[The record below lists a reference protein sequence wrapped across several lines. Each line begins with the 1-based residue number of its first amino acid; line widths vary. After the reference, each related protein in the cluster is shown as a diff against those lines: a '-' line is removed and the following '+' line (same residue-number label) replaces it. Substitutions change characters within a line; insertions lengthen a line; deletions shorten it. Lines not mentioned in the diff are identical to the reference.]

1 MSAGTMIGALL
12 QLVAIALVGWYFSEL
27 LFNTVLKDRFPG
39 RGLPERG
46 LAAISGFVLFSVV
59 LMVANVITGGAVF
72 GIRAVVPVAALLMLI
87 SARRRVS
94 RPEGIKWLKLLPL
107 VAVLLA
113 IYVVPVIVGGSGVR
127 TGDPPWHLGW
137 TEQLLAGEPIP
148 TGPAPQ
154 YGRNAYPWGW
164 HAVLAT
170 TTRLVPGT
178 TPLVAHEALHLLIV
192 LALPLA
198 AACIARR
205 VEARSGWW
213 AAGAASLVGGFGWV
227 MLDGPDFVTSP
238 SQARYGA
245 DLVVASP
252 NSVYELF
259 PSASPRE
266 FGLLVLA
273 AAAMFITWAVTT
285 RDPRTEVVAAVV
297 VGLVGLVSV
306 PLFVSALIWLV
317 AAFLAT
323 RRPLRSMAIAVVVA
337 LVVFGFWAGPVI
349 ADFIRHGGFV
359 NITPQLGKEWA
370 LGTAL
375 ASWGLLLPGAALG
388 LFYVGRTKGASS
400 RALVAFS
407 ASTLLLL
414 GASIARGAFDWSLAG
429 NATLLHQG
437 RVWPPAHLLGAA
449 LAGIAA
455 TRLFIWLWARRR
467 PVAALAAATV
477 VSIGVASPALA
488 SLRFR
493 EILEARA
500 DGFVYSSPDLSSDS
514 FAGRAARFLDPD
526 DIVQVQGSDDLAFL
540 LFQLSGCRL
549 ASFDHPQFPSNDLR
563 IRYADLARAWDE
575 KVAGDGFRAD
585 YLALPASPEPGQ
597 NYILTGE
604 YKGESWVLIKLSS

>member
-1 MSAGTMIGALL
+1 
-12 QLVAIALVGWYFSEL
+12 
-27 LFNTVLKDRFPG
+27 
-39 RGLPERG
+39 
-46 LAAISGFVLFSVV
+46 
-59 LMVANVITGGAVF
+59 
-72 GIRAVVPVAALLMLI
+72 
-87 SARRRVS
+87 
-94 RPEGIKWLKLLPL
+94 
-107 VAVLLA
+107 
-113 IYVVPVIVGGSGVR
+113 
-127 TGDPPWHLGW
+127 
-137 TEQLLAGEPIP
+137 
-148 TGPAPQ
+148 
-154 YGRNAYPWGW
+154 
-164 HAVLAT
+164 VLAT

-178 TPLVAHEALHLLIV
+178 TPLLAHEALHLLIV

-205 VEARSGWW
+205 VDLRSGWW
-213 AAGAASLVGGFGWV
+213 AAGAVSLVGGFGWV
-227 MLDGPDFVTSP
+227 LLDGPDFVTSP

-273 AAAMFITWAVTT
+273 AAATFIVWAVTT
-285 RDPRTEVVAAVV
+285 GDRRTEVVAAVV

-323 RRPLRSMAIAVVVA
+323 RRPLRSLAISVAVA
-337 LVVFGFWAGPVI
+337 LVVFGFWAGPVV
-349 ADFIRHGGFV
+349 AAFIRYGGFV

-370 LGTAL
+370 LGTAI
-375 ASWGLLLPGAALG
+375 ASWGLLFPAAALG
-388 LFYVGRTKGASS
+388 LFLVMRAKGASS
-400 RALVAFS
+400 RALIAFS
-407 ASTLLLL
+407 GSTLALLA
-414 GASIARGAFDWSLAG
+414 ASIARGAFDWSLAG

-455 TRLFIWLWARRR
+455 TRVFMWLWARWR
-467 PVAALAAATV
+467 PVASLAAAMV
-477 VSIGVASPALA
+477 LGVGVASPALA
-488 SLRFR
+488 SQRFR
-493 EILEARA
+493 EILVARA
-500 DGFVYSSPDLSSDS
+500 DGFVYSSPDVASDS

-549 ASFDHPQFPSNDLR
+549 ATYDHPQFPRNDLR
-563 IRYADLARAWDE
+563 IRYKDLARAWDE
-575 KVAGDGFRAD
+575 KVAAEGFRAD
-585 YLALPASPEPGQ
+585 YLVLPASPEPGQ